1 MYNMSQPR
9 FPLRSF
15 FAGIMAIVMMLSFSV
30 QTVQAAELNPN
41 FDATFYSDN
50 LVQFYDPRCLN
61 TSSEAGEIMQ
71 LAGNNNTEQILNFY
85 MRKGLKLHQA
95 AGIIGNMVQESGLNP
110 AIIQGGRIAPD
121 DYILQKDVGFGLVQW
136 TSEDRQKNF
145 MNFMRASGVPVTNLA
160 GQLEFTWKEMNEGFP
175 GMLRALKTAK
185 TASVAAVIVH
195 GKSDV
200 GSSHPDY
207 KEAMT
212 ALAGARGYESSA
224 DNGDFVVRVRGGTAT
239 KVYEQYSDRR
249 ALAGGTADEEMKPAG
264 EGTDADILTLK
275 NNSNGTG
282 DGEKNKSCEGASA
295 AKTGGIGAL
304 QGKAGEYAHNTY
316 YTKNLTE
323 QKPAYADAVARA
335 RTDGRYVGGNNGNDC
350 GGFVTTL
357 IHDSGYDRRYNKSDQ
372 KGRGGYTVTQEAWLK
387 DVNNNWHEVDAGEP
401 REVGDVAINE
411 DHTYIYVGKFDGWQ
425 QYDIA
430 SASLSGPQRAPMAGT
445 ESPKD
450 PSFRWY
456 RIGKA

>member
-1 MYNMSQPR
+1 MTHAR
-9 FPLRSF
+9 FPFRSF
-15 FAGIMAIVMMLSFSV
+15 FAGIMAIVMILSFSV

-50 LVQFYDPRCLN
+50 SVQFYDPRCLN
-61 TSSEAGEIMQ
+61 TESEAGEIMQ

-95 AGIIGNMVQESGLNP
+95 AGIIGNMTQESGLNP
-110 AIIQGGRIAPD
+110 AIVQGGRIISED
-121 DYILQKDVGFGLVQW
+121 EDYVLQGGVGFGLVQW
-136 TSEDRQKNF
+136 TSADRQKNF
-145 MNFMRASGVPVTNLA
+145 MNFMRASGAHVTNLA

-282 DGEKNKSCEGASA
+282 DGEKNKSCEGGNA

-304 QGKAGEYAHNTY
+304 QEKTGEYAHNTY

-323 QKPAYADAVARA
+323 QKPAYTDAVARA

-357 IHDSGYDRRYNKSDQ
+357 IHDSGYDRRYNKSDE
-372 KGRGGYTVTQEAWLK
+372 KGRGGYTVIQEAWLK
-387 DVNNNWHEVDAGEP
+387 ENWHEIKAGED

-450 PSFRWY
+450 PNFRWY

>member
-1 MYNMSQPR
+1 MKKAR
-9 FPLRSF
+9 FPFRSF
-15 FAGIMAIVMMLSFSV
+15 FAGIMAIVMLLSLSV
-30 QTVQAAELNPN
+30 QTAQAIELNPN

-50 LVQFYDPRCLN
+50 NVQFYDPRCLN
-61 TSSEAGEIMQ
+61 TSSESGEIMQ

-110 AIIQGGRIAPD
+110 AIIEGGRIAPD
-121 DYILQKDVGFGLVQW
+121 DYVLQSGVGFGLVQW
-136 TSEDRQKNF
+136 TSADRQKNF
-145 MNFMRASGVPVTNLA
+145 MNFMRASGAHVTSLA

-239 KVYEQYSDRR
+239 KVYEQYNDRS
-249 ALAGGTADEEMKPAG
+249 ALAGETAPDEMKPAG
-264 EGTDADILTLK
+264 EGTDADILALK
-275 NNSNGTG
+275 NNSNGTMDGQKKESCKG
-282 DGEKNKSCEGASA
+282 DGEMNKNGGA
-295 AKTGGIGAL
+295 GAL
-304 QGKAGEYAHNTY
+304 QNKAATY
-316 YTKNLTE
+316 KHKKYHSENLTE
-323 QKPAYADAVARA
+323 QRPEYADAVVKA

-357 IHDSGYDRRYNKSDQ
+357 IHDSGYDRKYNNSDQ
-372 KGRGGYTVTQEAWLK
+372 KGRGGYTVKQEEWLK
-387 DVNNNWHEVDAGEP
+387 DLENNWHEVEAGEP

-411 DHTYIYVGKFDGWQ
+411 DHTYIYVGKFDDWQ

-430 SASLSGPQRAPMAGT
+430 SASLAGPQRAPMAGQ